1 MKNVSFLKKDLIAPD
16 KRETFLLIFLIILPN
31 IFFLAVAFYTSTA
44 RPLFNLDYLIALL
57 MILLPYKIMRVLGSI
72 ILVLAMLFDVL
83 MFVVQIFPFMDL
95 AAVRYLS
102 SFIFIAPTNY
112 IVMLMIGLIA
122 ALCIVG
128 LNLYLSK
135 NIKQPYPSFMLFS
148 LIIIAYVFMT
158 LGISYTRFYGILGR
172 DNYYIAHSQS
182 RLYYEITNSDFWSDA
197 SVVPKLQKL
206 KNEQMHAANE
216 LKQPYSYKILYI
228 VAESWGELRNVDAQK
243 SIMQNIFKQKENLEF
258 INDGSFH
265 TSGATVAGELRELCG
280 LELINNGFAFKQLNK
295 NKFSDCLPEQLKQQ
309 GYQTVAL
316 HGTSGLLYDRVD
328 WYSKAGFQQT
338 LFGEN
343 FMNLRRCTP
352 FKGVCDSEL
361 MNIVAQN
368 FKRYSQKKIFLY
380 WMTLTSHQPYANQ
393 DIHNHRFDCSSFNM
407 SSKGDACHNA
417 QLETQF
423 FDDLAQ
429 LIQKPEMNGVEVVV
443 VGDHQPP
450 MWGDEINHVRP
461 LTVSY
466 LHFKVKASS
475 SVQK

>member
-1 MKNVSFLKKDLIAPD
+1 MKDITWLKKDIVAPN
-16 KRETFLLIFLIILPN
+16 KREIFLLIYLIILPN
-31 IFFLAVAFYTSTA
+31 IFFLGVAFYTSTA

-57 MILLPYKIMRVLGSI
+57 IILLPYKIMRVLGSV
-72 ILVLAMLFDVL
+72 ILVLAMLFDLL

-128 LNLYLSK
+128 LTLYLSK
-135 NIKQPYPSFMLFS
+135 RIKQPYPTFILFS
-148 LIIIAYVFMT
+148 LIMIAYVFMT

-182 RLYYEITNSDFWSDA
+182 HLYYEITNSDFWSDA
-197 SVVPKLQKL
+197 SVVPKLKKL
-206 KNEQMHAANE
+206 KNEQMHAANK
-216 LKQPYSYKILYI
+216 LKQPYASKVLYI

-243 SIMQNIFKQKENLEF
+243 SIMQNIFKQKENLES

-280 LELINNGFAFKQLNK
+280 LDLMNNGFAFKQLDK
-295 NKFSDCLPEQLKQQ
+295 NQFSDCLPEKLKQQ

-338 LFGEN
+338 LFGEH

-380 WMTLTSHQPYANQ
+380 WMTLTSHQPYAKQ
-393 DIHNHRFDCSSFNM
+393 DIHNHRFDCASFNM
-407 SSKGDACHNA
+407 NSKGDACHNA

-429 LIQKPEMNGVEVVV
+429 LIQKPEMSGVEVVV

-466 LHFKVKASS
+466 LHFKVKSS
-475 SVQK
+475 SPVQK